1 MRNDYDYCDG
11 IKQINITQK
20 ILLKHQNKDNNRPEY
35 VFIIILHI

>member
-20 ILLKHQNKDNNRPEY
+20 ILLKHQNINT
-35 VFIIILHI
+35 IIGQNMCL